1 MAGARPPRRRPGR
14 PPGNQGGSGRA
25 PDGAAAARVA
35 YCNWAVPGSD
45 TAPGPGRSPV
55 LSTDA
60 LKVGGTQKM
69 LTSVEAWPAPS
80 VRSPAAEPVSVIVLA
95 VPNWNAPGLCCW
107 QSGHV
112 PLPSVQSALDVH
124 GLGDWSQVPVP
135 APVQQLNGLPAE
147 THKLLRGHPVV
158 GGVFRSP
165 SKQFV
170 PAALMSRQKPQDT
183 RFMPGRF

>member
-1 MAGARPPRRRPGR
+1 MRDGSLPLF
-14 PPGNQGGSGRA
+14 GG
-25 PDGAAAARVA
+25 V
-35 YCNWAVPGSD
+35 
-45 TAPGPGRSPV
+45 V
-55 LSTDA
+55 LSFF
-60 LKVGGTQKM
+60 GGIARAQ
-69 LTSVEAWPAPS
+69 VNPS
-80 VRSPAAEPVSVIVLA
+80 AAPAAEPVSVIVLA

-147 THKLLRGHPVV
+147 PHKLLRGHPAV
-158 GGVFRSP
+158 GGVFASP

-170 PAALMSRQKPQDT
+170 PAALMSRQKPQNT